1 MPENAATLK
10 AANEAREVSGSG
22 ATDCSLAVH
31 VPEIPAEAIGFA
43 EAMAALAKE
52 HGIRECEMSIRVDTG
67 YRTRFWND
75 HELREKTQERKKD
88 GDALGDVH
96 QVRITCNSVDSMII
110 RLDRIHIIHLMWDHA
125 SSAPE
130 NAHCLSERGYLALY

>member
-75 HELREKTQERKKD
+75 HELREKTQERMTVHLSRVD
-88 GDALGDVH
+88 GRGRPRTKLSIEVESKV
-96 QVRITCNSVDSMII
+96 QVPIVWEPDS
-110 RLDRIHIIHLMWDHA
+110 
-125 SSAPE
+125 S
-130 NAHCLSERGYLALY
+130 N